1 MPGGVSPAAAAPAPA
16 YLQPDLRF
24 SSAPPKTMHWL
35 GIVGMAVIVGLTVF
49 FAFNARVPQ
58 LPKRDQEIGYRFG
71 FFLWPILIGMVVAW
85 LVAGRKR
92 RRDPNLF
99 AILFC
104 SIAAGVAGLTV
115 VGNLR
120 TTGSLPFHG
129 PETTDQKITRL
140 MREAGGAQPVHKSW
154 FGESSVDATLRD
166 MFTELIAYN
175 KNYTAAAA
183 KIDLSKVRLL
193 NTPQAFADPDSAA
206 EGLRELHAAYDLDSL
221 ETQRMQQFIA
231 KYRARFAALSPS
243 DKSITT
249 GFDKGLA
256 QSAPLRNR
264 AISGEQAWIASVDQ
278 VYDYARAHH
287 SSFKFVNAHLVI
299 ADHAA
304 LLEFNSRIHTMNQ
317 DRLDFLAAKK
327 QLDDF
332 QHNTLQKFGLTPQQ
346 TGRSPH

>member
-1 MPGGVSPAAAAPAPA
+1 
-16 YLQPDLRF
+16 
-24 SSAPPKTMHWL
+24 MHWL
-35 GIVGMAVIVGLTVF
+35 ALVGVIATPLLAIAYAALAPLPPLPNEAQAV
-49 FAFNARVPQ
+49 
-58 LPKRDQEIGYRFG
+58 GYRFG
-71 FFLWPILIGMVVAW
+71 LILAFVGIPA
-85 LVAGRKR
+85 LIAYLAAGRKKVK
-92 RRDPNLF
+92 NLNRF
-99 AILFC
+99 AAIF
-104 SIAAGVAGLTV
+104 SIIGVAFIGLNFAQAVTS
-115 VGNLR
+115 G
-120 TTGSLPFHG
+120 TIHG
-129 PETTDQKITRL
+129 FETTDQKISRL
-140 MREAGGAQPVHKSW
+140 MREASGAQPVHKSW
-154 FGESSVDATLRD
+154 FGESPVDTTLRD

-193 NTPQAFADPDSAA
+193 NTAQAFADPDSAA
-206 EGLRELHAAYDLDSL
+206 EGLRELHAAYDLDASQH
-221 ETQRMQQFIA
+221 QRMEQFIA

-287 SSFKFVNAHLVI
+287 WSFKFVNGHLVI

-332 QHNTLQKFGLTPQQ
+332 QRNTLQKFGLTPQQ